1 MCTYYYLH
9 HHHISPCTRD
19 IDIVVHYVFC
29 PAASTIPVQAADY
42 SSPFIATSTASTPV
56 LRAENRGENFPATTS
71 SATSESQDQSQT
83 PVQTPCSKLY
93 FDPSQSVDYNDPC
106 ASGGCLASPDCS
118 SGACRLE
125 QLNGHWACCR
135 CGQGGNRYRWCRH
148 RMRRSPD
155 TFCYH
160 VCCGDCTADGPQQG
174 A

>member
-29 PAASTIPVQAADY
+29 SAAGTATPQSTDHSSPFSPSSAASAPAASAKSDT
-42 SSPFIATSTASTPV
+42 T
-56 LRAENRGENFPATTS
+56 TTS
-71 SATSESQDQSQT
+71 NSSQA
-83 PVQTPCSKLY
+83 VQTPCSNLY
-93 FDPSQSVDYNDPC
+93 FDPSQSVDYSDPC

-118 SGACRLE
+118 SGACRLD
-125 QLNGHWACCR
+125 QLNGRWTCCR
-135 CGQGGNRYRWCRH
+135 CGQGGNRYRWCRQ

-160 VCCGDCTADGPQQG
+160 VCCGGCTADEGGVGG

>member
-9 HHHISPCTRD
+9 HHHIPPCTRD

-29 PAASTIPVQAADY
+29 PSSGTAPAQSVDS
-42 SSPFIATSTASTPV
+42 SSPFAPRGTASAPAKAV
-56 LRAENRGENFPATTS
+56 AATTTGS
-71 SATSESQDQSQT
+71 SATSEGSSHT
-83 PVQTPCSKLY
+83 ATVQTPCSNLY
-93 FDPSQSVDYNDPC
+93 FDPSQSVDYSDPC

-125 QLNGHWACCR
+125 QLSGQWRCCR
-135 CGQGGNRYRWCRH
+135 CGQGGNRYRWCRQ

-160 VCCGDCTADGPQQG
+160 VCCGDCTADDRE
-174 A
+174 

>member
-9 HHHISPCTRD
+9 HHHIAPCTRN

-29 PAASTIPVQAADY
+29 SAAGTVPVQSVDS
-42 SSPFIATSTASTPV
+42 SSPFTATNTASTSV
-56 LRAENRGENFPATTS
+56 GADYTS
-71 SATSESQDQSQT
+71 GSSSSNTLSATSGSQDQGQT
-83 PVQTPCSKLY
+83 SVQTACSNVY
-93 FDPSQSVDYNDPC
+93 FDPSQSVDYSDPC
-106 ASGGCLASPDCS
+106 ASGGCLTSPDCS

-125 QLNGHWACCR
+125 QLNGCWTCCR

-160 VCCGDCTADGPQQG
+160 VCCGDCTADEPEPGM
-174 A
+174 

>member
-29 PAASTIPVQAADY
+29 PAANTVSAQSADCSGPFTATKAENTTW
-42 SSPFIATSTASTPV
+42 SSP
-56 LRAENRGENFPATTS
+56 GTTNIS
-71 SATSESQDQSQT
+71 GTQD
-83 PVQTPCSKLY
+83 PLPPTPCSNLY
-93 FDPSQSVDYNDPC
+93 FDPSQSVDYSDPC

-125 QLNGHWACCR
+125 QLNGRWTCCR
-135 CGQGGNRYRWCRH
+135 CGQRGNRYRWCRH

-160 VCCGDCTADGPQQG
+160 VCCGDCAADAPDLE